1 MDQDIKANLLME
13 LKMIITQCTNGKMEK
28 LTSALLRMD
37 TWKAMADYLCREKE
51 ENMLANSLET

>member
-28 LTSALLRMD
+28 LISVLLRMD